1 MDLKSISCVQNIS
14 RKQFTRQ
21 FVKTAQPVIIKGFIQ
36 DCAALDKWNYDYF
49 KEIAGDHPVSLH
61 GAENN
66 DPDKVTSLPV
76 GKSTFGQYLDHISLQ
91 PTDQRLF
98 LFNLL
103 LDKPALRKE
112 IRPRVLVKNFVTRL
126 PLMFFGGEGSS
137 VRVHY
142 DIDMSHVFLSQFE
155 GRKKVFLFAPDQSD
169 LLYRLPFNFHG
180 IADLRSP
187 DYEKFPALRYVQ
199 GYECVLEPGDTL
211 FIPRGYW
218 HYIQYVTQGYSV
230 SYRAVSASLADKL
243 RGLWNIVGVRK
254 LDTLIRKILGKK
266 WFDHKQRVAF
276 NRAEKAI
283 DALWLGDEDEVV
295 ETKVKQPAWQYGIRT

>member
-1 MDLKSISCVQNIS
+1 MDLKPIPFVQNIS

-21 FVKTAQPVIIKGFIQ
+21 FVKTVQPVIIKGFIQ
-36 DCAALDKWNYDYF
+36 ECPALEKWNYSYF

-61 GAENN
+61 GAEDK

-76 GKSTFGQYLDHISLQ
+76 GKTTFGQYLDHISSG

-103 LDKPALRKE
+103 LDKPELRKE
-112 IRPRVLVKNFVTRL
+112 IRPRVLVKNFITKL

-137 VRVHY
+137 VRLHY
-142 DIDMSHVFLSQFE
+142 DIDMSHVFLTQFE
-155 GRKKVFLFAPDQSD
+155 GRKRVFLFAPDQSD

-180 IADLRSP
+180 IADLRNP

-199 GYECVLEPGDTL
+199 GYECTLEPGDTL

-218 HYIQYVTQGYSV
+218 HYIQYITQGYSV
-230 SYRAVSASLADKL
+230 SYRAVSSSFADKL
-243 RGLWNIVGVRK
+243 KGLWNLVGVRK
-254 LDTLIRKILGKK
+254 LDTIIRKIFGQR
-266 WFDHKQRVAF
+266 WFDHKIRVAF
-276 NRAEKAI
+276 KRAEKAV
-283 DALWLGDEDEVV
+283 DALWLGDEDEVNDH
-295 ETKVKQPAWQYGIRT
+295 KIKQPAW